1 MSRLVAVALAALLA
15 GLVLP
20 AGPAAAQVVDVAP
33 LEFRDPAEAE
43 RFHDLAVELR
53 CVKCQNQ
60 SLADSDAAIAHDLR
74 NEVLAL
80 IRRGMSDAEIKD
92 YLVAR
97 YGEFVLYRPV
107 VRANTWLLWFGPA
120 LLLLGGGVVVA
131 WIVRRRARALPERPV
146 ARDNDEQEW

>member
-1 MSRLVAVALAALLA
+1 MNRMLALALAALFT
-15 GLVLP
+15 GLLLLP
-20 AGPAAAQVVDVAP
+20 RAAVAQVVDAAP
-33 LEFRDPAEAE
+33 LEFHDPAEAE

-80 IRRGMSDAEIKD
+80 IRRGMSDAEIKQ

-97 YGEFVLYRPV
+97 YGEFVLYRPA
-107 VRANTWLLWFGPA
+107 VRADTWLLWFGPA
-120 LLLLGGGVVVA
+120 VLLLGGGAVVA
-131 WIVRRRARALPERPV
+131 WIVRRRAHTLPDRPV
-146 ARDNDEQEW
+146 VQENDEQEW